1 MKAFFRF
8 LLSDPSGQTADG
20 RAIGIGLST
29 ALRKHY
35 SADDADR
42 HLREWSQGI
51 DIRKSPRH

>member
-8 LLSDPSGQTADG
+8 LLSDPPGQAADG
-20 RAIGIGLST
+20 RAVGIGLSA

-42 HLREWSQGI
+42 HLREWSTGA